1 MAGYNIS
8 NIYTVLEQDILGYW
22 SFSFIKLYNPSLH
35 QIFGTSI
42 NKKKSR

>member
-22 SFSFIKLYNPSLH
+22 SFSFIKLYNPLLH